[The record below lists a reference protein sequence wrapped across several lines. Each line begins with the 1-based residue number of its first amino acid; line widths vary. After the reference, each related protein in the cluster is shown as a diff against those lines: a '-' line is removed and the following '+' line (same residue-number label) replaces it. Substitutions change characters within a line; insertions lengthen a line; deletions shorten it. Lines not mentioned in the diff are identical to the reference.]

1 MIPPRR
7 SCPKL
12 PPRPELFGHVTT
24 LQTKR
29 GDASRSFGDSLAS
42 ECAGRRDRVMTLEL
56 RSAFLSLLYYY
67 LQSIHVASGWTEL
80 RLSFIHETQD
90 EYVH

>member
-1 MIPPRR
+1 
-7 SCPKL
+7 
-12 PPRPELFGHVTT
+12 
-24 LQTKR
+24 
-29 GDASRSFGDSLAS
+29 
-42 ECAGRRDRVMTLEL
+42 MTLEL